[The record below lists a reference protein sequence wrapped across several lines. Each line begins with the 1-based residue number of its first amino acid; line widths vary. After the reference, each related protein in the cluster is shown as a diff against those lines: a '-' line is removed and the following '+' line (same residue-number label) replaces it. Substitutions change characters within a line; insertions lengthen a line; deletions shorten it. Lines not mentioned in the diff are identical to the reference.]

1 MTELIPAILAKD
13 EATFRSRLAIAEM
26 LASIVQ
32 LDIMDGHFVP
42 NATWYDPA
50 ALKTIKTNARYELH
64 LMVSDPTAY
73 IGASEHMTNIAR
85 IIWHIE
91 VAIAHDVLINWCHTM
106 GIEAGIAISP
116 ETPIGRLDPFVAD
129 LDEILVLGVH
139 PGFSGQAL
147 QPHTREKV
155 KDVRVR
161 WPNVV
166 VGFDGG
172 VNVESIRELRDAG
185 VTRFCVASAI
195 FQAQNPKKAFKEL
208 SAILESL

>member
-91 VAIAHDVLINWCHTM
+91 VAIAHDVLINWCHKLK
-106 GIEAGIAISP
+106 IEPGLALSP
-116 ETPIGRLDPFVAD
+116 ETPVGRLAPFAESV
-129 LDEILVLGVH
+129 DEILVLGVT
-139 PGFSGQAL
+139 PGFSGQNI
-147 QPHTREKV
+147 QPHAIEHV
-155 KDVRVR
+155 KEIRAR
-161 WPNVV
+161 WPNVI

-172 VNVESIRELRDAG
+172 VNVQTIPHLREAG
-185 VTRFCVASAI
+185 VTRFYAASAI
-195 FQAQNPKKAFKEL
+195 FQAHNPEKAYKAL
-208 SAILESL
+208 SAIL